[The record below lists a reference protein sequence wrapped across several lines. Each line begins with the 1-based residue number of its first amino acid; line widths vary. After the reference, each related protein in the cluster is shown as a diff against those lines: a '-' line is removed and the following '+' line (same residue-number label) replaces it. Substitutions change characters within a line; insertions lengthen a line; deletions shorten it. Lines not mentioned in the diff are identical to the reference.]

1 MKLFATSVII
11 QVRSGGNLADMMYR
25 LADVIR
31 DRMRL
36 KRRVRVLTAQTQLS
50 KRVLLALPFLL
61 FGALNLLNPT
71 YMMPLYTTA
80 MGRMLL
86 IIAGTGLI
94 LGAWMMNRLSVLK
107 Y

>member
-1 MKLFATSVII
+1 VII
-11 QVRSGGNLADMMYR
+11 QVRSGGNLADMMHR

-50 KRVLLALPFLL
+50 KRVLLVLPFLL
-61 FGALNLLNPT
+61 FGVLNLLNPT
-71 YMMPLYTTA
+71 YMMPLYTTS
-80 MGRMLL
+80 MGRTLL
-86 IIAGTGLI
+86 VVAGTGLM
-94 LGAWMMNRLSVLK
+94 LGVWVMNRLSVLK